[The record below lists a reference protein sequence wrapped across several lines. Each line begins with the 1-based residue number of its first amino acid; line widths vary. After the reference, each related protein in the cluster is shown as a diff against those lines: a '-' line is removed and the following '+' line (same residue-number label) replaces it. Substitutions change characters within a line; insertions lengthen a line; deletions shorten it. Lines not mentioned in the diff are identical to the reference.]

1 MLMEVSAMRR
11 IFAASILLMLF
22 ISCVPRGE
30 EPFDMLIINATI
42 VDGSGNP
49 WFYGDIGIRGDKI
62 VRIGKLQ
69 EISSERTIDATGKIV
84 APGFIDML
92 GQSSLT
98 LLVDNRAM
106 SKISQ
111 GITTEING
119 EGVSAAPVNERTLVG
134 LESMLAKYSLEI
146 DWIDFAGYFKRLETS
161 KIAINVGSLVGAT
174 QVRKYAMGTEDRDP
188 SEGELSSMKQQV
200 RLAMKQGALG
210 LSTSL
215 IYAPATFAKTNE
227 LIELATISAEEGG
240 IYITHLRDEGNR
252 IQEAIHEALD
262 IARGASTPVEIWHLK
277 VAGKPNWGKMAAVVS
292 MINEHREQG
301 IDLTADVY
309 PYAASSTG
317 LSSRIPA
324 WAHAGG
330 TARLIDRLK
339 DMETRQ
345 RIRREMVG
353 ATPGADNT
361 MASTGPEDILIAGV
375 YNPQLKEYEGKRL
388 SEIARMWGKH
398 PVDMLIDLVVADS
411 ARIAAVFF
419 SMSEQDVRMAMAQP
433 WTSFCTDGGQR
444 AIDGPL
450 SDGKPHPR
458 AYGSFPR
465 ILGKYVRDEK
475 LISME
480 EAIRKMTSLPANRFG
495 LRQRGLL
502 KEGFYADVVVFDPE
516 TVNDKATFENPH
528 QYSVGIEVVLVNGK
542 PVWEEGKF
550 TGNLPGKVLRGPGY
564 VN

>member
-1 MLMEVSAMRR
+1 MMRAFLAAIVLSVVLVSCA
-11 IFAASILLMLF
+11 
-22 ISCVPRGE
+22 PRDE
-30 EPFDMLIINATI
+30 EPFDVLIINGQI

-49 WFYGDIGIRGDKI
+49 WFYGDVGIRGEKI

-69 EISSERTIDATGKIV
+69 EIASEHTIDAAGKII
-84 APGFIDML
+84 APGFVDML

-119 EGVSAAPVNERTLVG
+119 EGVSAAPVNERTLAG
-134 LESMLAKYSLEI
+134 LESMLSKYALEI
-146 DWIDFAGYFKRLETS
+146 DWHDFAGYFKRLETS

-174 QVRKYAMGTEDRDP
+174 QVRTYAMGSEDRDP
-188 SEGELSSMKQQV
+188 TENELSSMKQQV
-200 RLAMKQGALG
+200 RLAMKQGTLG

-227 LIELATISAEEGG
+227 LIELAKVSSEEGG

-277 VAGKPNWGKMAAVVS
+277 VAGKPNWGKMASVVG
-292 MINEHREQG
+292 MINEHRAQG

-317 LSSRIPA
+317 LSSRIPS
-324 WAHAGG
+324 WAHDGG
-330 TARLIDRLK
+330 SARLVGRLK
-339 DMETRQ
+339 DMDTRQ
-345 RIRREMVG
+345 RIRREMMG
-353 ATPGADNT
+353 AAPGTDNT

-398 PVDMLIDLVVADS
+398 PVDMLMDLVVADS
-411 ARIAAVFF
+411 ARITAVFF

-433 WTSFCTDGGQR
+433 WASFCTDGGQR

-475 LISME
+475 LLSME
-480 EAIRKMTSLPANRFG
+480 EAIRKMTSLPANRLG

-502 KEGFYADVVVFDPE
+502 KEGFFADVVIFDPH
-516 TVNDKATFENPH
+516 TVNDKATFEDPH

-542 PVWEEGKF
+542 TVWEGGKF

>member
-1 MLMEVSAMRR
+1 MRK
-11 IFAASILLMLF
+11 IFAALVLSVVL
-22 ISCVPRGE
+22 ISCVPRDE
-30 EPFDMLIINATI
+30 KPFDVLITNAQI

-49 WFYGDIGIRGDKI
+49 WFYGDIGIRGEKI
-62 VRIGKLQ
+62 VRIGKLKG
-69 EISSERTIDATGKIV
+69 ISSERTIDASGKIV

-119 EGVSAAPVNERTLVG
+119 EGTSAAPVNDRTLTD
-134 LESMLAKYSLEI
+134 LESMRAKYNLEI
-146 DWIDFAGYFKRLETS
+146 DWTDFAGYFKRLETS
-161 KIAINVGSLVGAT
+161 KIAINVGSFVGAT
-174 QVRKYAMGTEDRDP
+174 QVRKYAMGSEDRDP
-188 SEGELSSMKQQV
+188 TAAELSSMTQQV

-215 IYAPATFAKTNE
+215 IYAPATFAKTKE
-227 LIELATISAEEGG
+227 LIELAKVSSEEGG
-240 IYITHLRDEGNR
+240 IYVTHLRDEANR

-277 VAGKPNWGKMAAVVS
+277 VAGKPNWGKMPSVVG
-292 MINEHREQG
+292 MINEHRAQG
-301 IDLTADVY
+301 LDITADVY

-324 WAHAGG
+324 WAHDGG
-330 TARLIDRLK
+330 AARLVDRLRNP
-339 DMETRQ
+339 ETRR
-345 RIRREMVG
+345 RIRNEMIG
-353 ATPGADNT
+353 ASPGADNT
-361 MASTGPEDILIAGV
+361 MAATGPEDILIAGV
-375 YNPQLKEYEGKRL
+375 YNPELREYEGKRL
-388 SEIARMWGKH
+388 SEIARMWGKN

-411 ARIAAVFF
+411 ARISAVFF

-475 LISME
+475 LLSME
-480 EAIRKMTSLPANRFG
+480 EAIRKMTSLPANRLG
-495 LRQRGLL
+495 LTHRGLL
-502 KEGFYADVVVFDPE
+502 KEGFYADVVIFDPK
-516 TVNDKATFENPH
+516 TVNDKATFEQPH

-542 PVWEEGKF
+542 SVWEEGKF
-550 TGNLPGKVLRGPGY
+550 TGNLPGKALRGPAY